1 MRAPSGK
8 LEGAWVLVQEAT
20 DVEPRGPERPLSS
33 SGTFLQLGACREEMA
48 VEEAGLEC
56 GLFPRCRPGGGAHT
70 EASRFTLEA
79 VENP

>member
-1 MRAPSGK
+1 MGAPSGK

-48 VEEAGLEC
+48 VEGGCWSAGSFLDADL
-56 GLFPRCRPGGGAHT
+56 GVGP
-70 EASRFTLEA
+70 TLEHLA
-79 VENP
+79 SL